1 MNRIWLILITYL
13 LSLTAASAQESD
25 STRVFTK
32 DNPLVYEDAWDLW
45 PYAFLNEN
53 GEPVGYNIDLLKL
66 IFKELDIPYIIKLKP
81 TNEALN
87 DLKTGQADLMCG
99 MDAHFH
105 DDYAMYSK
113 SVLQLFTH
121 SIVHQKGIKA
131 VIHEVED
138 LANYRVIVHNGS
150 FSHHLMIRKG
160 WGKNAIPYDDM
171 QEAVQKAHLDANSQI
186 VWNTLSLKWL
196 IHKFQFD
203 NLELSPVDVQHGEY
217 KFMSNNPRLLQR
229 IDSVYTILR
238 SQDRLAY
245 IQNKWF
251 YPERQDTG
259 IPSWVWRLA
268 ILLALGAFASLIY
281 YVIYRQREKK
291 MKILLHSNNNRMAL
305 ILNTSKVRIWIYH
318 VASRTVT
325 PLDEK
330 GNPMPSYPSVDFF
343 RQTTPSDFERLSN
356 ALASISSQKEEGTAQ
371 LHRHP
376 LRVAS
381 QQGRTS
387 HRYYRYAKRHH
398 RRATQAKASQGEY
411 APLSGHI

>member
-1 MNRIWLILITYL
+1 MNRILLILITYL
-13 LSLTAASAQESD
+13 LSLTGVSAQETD

-32 DNPLVYEDAWDLW
+32 EQPLVYEDAWDLW
-45 PYAFLNEN
+45 PYAFLNEK

-81 TNEALN
+81 TTDALK
-87 DLKTGQADLMCG
+87 DLKAGQADLMCG

-105 DDYAMYSK
+105 DDYARYGK

-121 SIVHQKGIKA
+121 SIVHQKGIKP
-131 VIHEVED
+131 VINDVED

-150 FSHHLMIRKG
+150 FSHHLMIRRG

-171 QEAVQKAHLDANSQI
+171 QEAVQKAHLDAGSQI

-196 IHKFQFD
+196 IRKFQFD

-238 SQDRLAY
+238 SQDRLTS

-251 YPERQDTG
+251 YPERQDSG
-259 IPSWVWRLA
+259 IPAWIWKLA
-268 ILLALGAFASLIY
+268 ILLALAILASIIY
-281 YVIYRQREKK
+281 YAIYRQREKK
-291 MKILLHSNNNRMAL
+291 IKKALYNDNNRLAL

-318 VASRTVT
+318 IESRTVT

-330 GNPMPSYPSVDFF
+330 GIALPIHPAVDFF

-356 ALASISSQKEEGTAQ
+356 ALASIAKQEKDHITLNVTVKDETADEELRDFTVDLSVFRRDKDG
-371 LHRHP
+371 HP
-376 LRVAS
+376 KIL
-381 QQGRTS
+381 
-387 HRYYRYAKRHH
+387 
-398 RRATQAKASQGEY
+398 
-411 APLSGHI
+411 